1 MEIIEKGANE
11 FWLEIDDKAWKK
23 RQKILDKLVIQLQT
37 ENIKPLKISKS
48 KVTQKPYFHTGDILA
63 VKFDDEYGV
72 CFVSSVDE
80 RPRKLEYNFAC
91 TRLLQKEK
99 PSMEDFLNSKIACM
113 MQNTSYCLK
122 TDCWFNHKDLGL
134 ILNKFEKI
142 GKVELE
148 DYVLGILSPASTL
161 EDIYHQ
167 ITQNKKT
174 SRVKLKDT
182 SKFQFA
188 SEVGSFEGI
197 CCEFGKRVFFDRTWI
212 QRRGKKSLSRL

>member
-37 ENIKPLKISKS
+37 ENIKLLKISKS

-80 RPRKLEYNFAC
+80 RPRKLEYNF
-91 TRLLQKEK
+91 
-99 PSMEDFLNSKIACM
+99 ACM

-167 ITQNKKT
+167 ITQNKKI

-182 SKFQFA
+182 SNLIR
-188 SEVGSFEGI
+188 SFEVA
-197 CCEFGKRVFFDRTWI
+197 EK
-212 QRRGKKSLSRL
+212 L

>member
-134 ILNKFEKI
+134 ILNKFEKNRKSGI
-142 GKVELE
+142 GRLCFR
-148 DYVLGILSPASTL
+148 YTISCF
-161 EDIYHQ
+161 DIGRYLPS
-167 ITQNKKT
+167 NYPK
-174 SRVKLKDT
+174 
-182 SKFQFA
+182 
-188 SEVGSFEGI
+188 
-197 CCEFGKRVFFDRTWI
+197 
-212 QRRGKKSLSRL
+212 